1 MGCVVMRQEG
11 ETVGGRE
18 VAGVCWDV
26 SRGDGPHKAVVQCQG
41 NPAGRC
47 KQRSPGGCKNRC
59 ENDTR

>member
-26 SRGDGPHKAVVQCQG
+26 SPRGRTSQG
-41 NPAGRC
+41 GSAMPRKSSRTLQAALTRRLQ
-47 KQRSPGGCKNRC
+47 KQV
-59 ENDTR
+59 